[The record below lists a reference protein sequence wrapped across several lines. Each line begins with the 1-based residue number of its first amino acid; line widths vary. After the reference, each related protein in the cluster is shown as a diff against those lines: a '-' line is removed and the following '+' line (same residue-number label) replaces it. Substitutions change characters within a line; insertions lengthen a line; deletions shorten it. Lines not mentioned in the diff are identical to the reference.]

1 MAAPS
6 PGVLARRGEPERGRA
21 TRSRYGEPM
30 GGLATSDV
38 VHRESVASRRVPVGD
53 GWASYVDVGTGR
65 TVVFLHGWGAG
76 HHAYRRSVRRLAST
90 GVRVLAPALPGF
102 SGTTA
107 LPAARASLRGYAD
120 WVVAFLDALDLDESV
135 VVVGHSFGGGV
146 AITAAHEHPARV
158 SGLVLVNSIGGGAWT
173 GEGELIRPMAE
184 RPLWDWGLHLARDFR
199 TPAQLSRVLPVVIG
213 AVVPNLVA
221 EPRAFIRSA
230 RLARDADLTGELE
243 VLRRRGLPVVV
254 VWGRRDGVVTDASF
268 RALCSALG
276 NPDPITVAGGHN
288 WLLVDPDRFGEVM
301 TNVVG
306 VARRARWLGPV
317 GPLRRA
323 WRRVSRHRRR

>member
-1 MAAPS
+1 VAAFGVAEWLS
-6 PGVLARRGEPERGRA
+6 GTGPGTA
-21 TRSRYGEPM
+21 SRYGDCV
-30 GGLATSDV
+30 GAIATTELIR
-38 VHRESVASRRVPVGD
+38 HESVRSRRTRVGD

-76 HHAYRRSVRRLAST
+76 HHAYRRSVKRLAST

-102 SGTTA
+102 SGTTSLRA
-107 LPAARASLRGYAD
+107 ERASLRGYAD
-120 WVVAFLDALDLDESV
+120 WVVAFLDAVGVEESV

-146 AITAAHEHPARV
+146 AIMAAHEHPARV

-199 TPAQLSRVLPVVIG
+199 TPAQLSRVLPVVLG
-213 AVVPNLVA
+213 AVIPNLIA

-230 RLARDADLTGELE
+230 RLARDADLTVELD

-276 NPDPITVAGGHN
+276 DAATITVPGGHN

-301 TNVVG
+301 TNVVE
-306 VARRARWLGPV
+306 VARRSRWLEPV
-317 GPLRRA
+317 GPVRRV
-323 WRRVSRHRRR
+323 WRRVVRRRRR

>member
-1 MAAPS
+1 M
-6 PGVLARRGEPERGRA
+6 GGIA
-21 TRSRYGEPM
+21 TTEAIRDESVRSRR
-30 GGLATSDV
+30 T
-38 VHRESVASRRVPVGD
+38 RVGD
-53 GWASYVDVGTGR
+53 AWASYVDVGTGR

-76 HHAYRRSVRRLAST
+76 HRAYRRSVKRLAST

-107 LPAARASLRGYAD
+107 LPAERASLEGYAD
-120 WVVAFLDALDLDESV
+120 WVVAFLDALGVEESV

-146 AITAAHEHPARV
+146 AIMAAHEHPTRV

-173 GEGELIRPMAE
+173 GEGELVRPMAE

-199 TPAQLSRVLPVVIG
+199 TPAQISRVLPVVLG
-213 AVVPNLVA
+213 AVVPNLIA

-230 RLARDADLTGELE
+230 RLARDADLTGELD

-276 NPDPITVAGGHN
+276 DAATITVPGGHN

-301 TNVVG
+301 TNVVE
-306 VARRARWLGPV
+306 VARRSRWLEPV
-317 GPLRRA
+317 GPVRRV
-323 WRRVSRHRRR
+323 WRRVVHRRRQ

>member
-1 MAAPS
+1 M
-6 PGVLARRGEPERGRA
+6 GGIA
-21 TRSRYGEPM
+21 TTEAIRDQSVRSRR
-30 GGLATSDV
+30 TQ
-38 VHRESVASRRVPVGD
+38 VGD

-76 HHAYRRSVRRLAST
+76 HRAYRRSVKRLAST

-107 LPAARASLRGYAD
+107 LPAERASLDGYAD
-120 WVVAFLDALDLDESV
+120 WVVAFLDALGVEESV

-146 AITAAHEHPARV
+146 AIMAAHEHPARV
-158 SGLVLVNSIGGGAWT
+158 NGLVLVNSIGGGAWT
-173 GEGELIRPMAE
+173 GEGELVRPMAE
-184 RPLWDWGLHLARDFR
+184 RPLWDWGLHLARDVR
-199 TPAQLSRVLPVVIG
+199 TPAQISRVLPVLLG
-213 AVVPNLVA
+213 AVIPNLVA

-230 RLARDADLTGELE
+230 RLARDADLTVELD

-276 NPDPITVAGGHN
+276 DAATITVPGGHN

-301 TNVVG
+301 TNVVE
-306 VARRARWLGPV
+306 VARQSRWLEPV
-317 GPLRRA
+317 GPMRRV
-323 WRRVSRHRRR
+323 WRRVVRRRRRRRR